1 VSKSTRRLVFFTFL
15 VVLLTVPA
23 EILLLRA
30 LAVPDQ
36 KEAVREWAMSLGPDR
51 LPVEVARI
59 QAYPVLYRRELLRA
73 ASPELR
79 AKVLRAHFDSYLQSR
94 SGLDVNAATLITT
107 LRTMLTPELLGEPT
121 EAQRSEA
128 RAVADQVAAAIG
140 QDEAVFL
147 MERFGPADGTF
158 TSIEPTAMYLTNKVR
173 GLFVAF
179 AQGYECNCT
188 MDTGCY
194 SFGSSCNTEG
204 VCSPGS
210 GWPQCGYVGWT
221 DCTGVCLAGW

>member
-73 ASPELR
+73 AAPELR

-94 SGLDVNAATLITT
+94 PGLDVNAATLITT

-128 RAVADQVAAAIG
+128 RAVANQVATAIG
-140 QDEAVFL
+140 QEEAVFL
-147 MERFGPADGTF
+147 MERFGPPDGTF

-173 GLFVAF
+173 GLFVTF

-204 VCSPGS
+204 VCSPGT
-210 GWPQCGYVGWT
+210 GWPQCGYMGWT